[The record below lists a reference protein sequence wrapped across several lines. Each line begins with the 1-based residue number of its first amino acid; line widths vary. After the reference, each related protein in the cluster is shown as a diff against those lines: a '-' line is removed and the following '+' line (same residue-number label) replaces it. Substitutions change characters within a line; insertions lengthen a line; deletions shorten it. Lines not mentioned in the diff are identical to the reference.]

1 MSRKTSV
8 YKPTPA
14 VPKPKTTAHKPNT
27 TAWQQGITT
36 WIIRGAFRVPGA
48 ASGCLLGVPGAP
60 LGCLLGSLGDP
71 WGTFGATFGAKRATI
86 AHGPKTEQA
95 QKKKQPPP
103 PLGHF
108 WFQNGS
114 PGCPNEVKKWFF
126 FDLKCVSKFKH
137 FLGTYFNRK
146 SVYF

>member
-1 MSRKTSV
+1 MDHT
-8 YKPTPA
+8 
-14 VPKPKTTAHKPNT
+14 
-27 TAWQQGITT
+27 
-36 WIIRGAFRVPGA
+36 VPGA

-71 WGTFGATFGAKRATI
+71 WGTFGATLGAKRATI

-95 QKKKQPPP
+95 QTKKHP

-114 PGCPNEVKKWFF
+114 PGCQHVVKKLYFF
-126 FDLKCVSKFKH
+126 VLKCTSKFKY
-137 FLGTYFNRK
+137 FLGTYFSRK
-146 SVYF
+146 SDDCWYDLSNI